1 MALKAMRAPD
11 GADEALRR
19 GILEMAAAGA
29 LEKDLA
35 SVAAT
40 ESPLRVFTLPAT
52 ALGSNA
58 PLKEAQHAA
67 WRYTL
72 LDQRNEP
79 IAFAEVAVGERG
91 ALRLAQVGGAAAA
104 RAAHDALAAAENSAL
119 ARSSSCEARLL
130 RFPTAYL
137 TAIWLATGSD
147 DDRDVLVPVA
157 PAPDG
162 VERHRAYGVAAL
174 IDAVKPTVD
183 KQLGLK
189 VSRTRA

>member
-1 MALKAMRAPD
+1 MALKVMRAPE

-29 LEKDLA
+29 LEKDLGN
-35 SVAAT
+35 VAAT

-52 ALGSNA
+52 ALEKNA
-58 PLKEAQHAA
+58 PLDDAVHAA

-72 LDQRNEP
+72 LGDRSEP
-79 IAFAEVAVGERG
+79 IGFAEVAVTERG

-104 RAAHDALAAAENSAL
+104 RAAHDALAAAEKSAV

-130 RFPTAYL
+130 RFPVAYL

-147 DDRDVLVPVA
+147 TEQDVLVPVA

-162 VERHRAYGVAAL
+162 VERHKAYKVAAL
-174 IDAVKPTVD
+174 MKAVKPTVE
-183 KQLGLK
+183 KQLRLT
-189 VSRTRA
+189 VTRQRA